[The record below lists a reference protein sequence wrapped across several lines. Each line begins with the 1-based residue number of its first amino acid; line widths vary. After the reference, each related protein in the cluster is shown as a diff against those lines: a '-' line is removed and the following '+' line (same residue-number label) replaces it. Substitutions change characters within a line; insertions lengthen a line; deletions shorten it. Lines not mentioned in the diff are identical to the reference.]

1 MQTSASPVRDEHLI
15 QARAIVALEKE
26 GWSRMEILRLFHIT
40 ERTYFRR
47 MRLVR
52 QVEKGK
58 AG

>member
-1 MQTSASPVRDEHLI
+1 M
-15 QARAIVALEKE
+15 
-26 GWSRMEILRLFHIT
+26 GWSRMEILRLFRIT